1 MSRLTESTLACK
13 LRESNKAGIITG
25 LVIAVVVITLVVICI
40 MKCHW
45 IKKQF
50 CCHDCDD
57 DMFDEDFD
65 FDDDCT
71 CEADFV

>member
-1 MSRLTESTLACK
+1 MSRLTESKLAQK
-13 LRESNKAGIITG
+13 LRDSNKAGIITG
-25 LVIAVVVITLVVICI
+25 LVIAVVVITLVVVAI
-40 MKCHW
+40 MKMQW

-50 CCHDCDD
+50 CRCDD

-71 CEADFV
+71 CETDFV